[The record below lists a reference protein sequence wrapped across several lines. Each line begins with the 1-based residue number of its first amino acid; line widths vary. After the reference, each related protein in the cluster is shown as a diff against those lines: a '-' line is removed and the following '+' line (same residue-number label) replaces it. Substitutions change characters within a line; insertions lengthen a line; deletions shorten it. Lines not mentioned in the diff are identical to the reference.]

1 MTQTVTDTRP
11 KWTEVRRSVLFFG
24 FFLCLATFAVL
35 RWVWFPVT
43 ISGDSMV
50 PNYGDGQPTFIN
62 RLAYWSSMPRRGD
75 VVGVRVGKELCI
87 KRVVGLPGERIE
99 FHRDVVFV
107 NGMPLKEPYPV
118 RPLLWRLR
126 PVQLGQNEYW
136 VMGDNRTTSML
147 YAIHREQII
156 GKAMY

>member
-1 MTQTVTDTRP
+1 MTQAVTGRP

-24 FFLCLATFAVL
+24 FFVCLVSFAIL
-35 RWVWFPVT
+35 RWVWFPVK

-50 PNYGDGQPTFIN
+50 PHYDDGQPTFIN
-62 RLAYWSSMPRRGD
+62 RLAYWSSTPKRGD
-75 VVGVRVGKELCI
+75 VVGLRVGNELCI

-99 FHRDVVFV
+99 FHRDVVYV
-107 NGMPLKEPYPV
+107 NGRPLEEPYPV

-136 VMGDNRTTSML
+136 VMGDNRMTSML
-147 YAIHREQII
+147 YAIHGEQII
-156 GKAMY
+156 GKAVY